1 MVDNERCLEILS
13 EVIENK
19 NNSVAEILS
28 AIELRTEL
36 FKEIR
41 LQEGAKNKN
50 ANPRMT
56 CLLYTSDAADE

>member
-13 EVIENK
+13 EIIESK
-19 NNSVAEILS
+19 NSIVAEILS

-50 ANPRMT
+50 AGAR
-56 CLLYTSDAADE
+56 